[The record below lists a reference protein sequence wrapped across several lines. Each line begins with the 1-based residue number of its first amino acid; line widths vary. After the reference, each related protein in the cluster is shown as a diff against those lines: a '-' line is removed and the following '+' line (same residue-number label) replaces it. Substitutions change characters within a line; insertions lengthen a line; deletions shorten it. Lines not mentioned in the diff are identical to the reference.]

1 MAQGVKSIAGD
12 LTPPRDAR
20 FALVAGR
27 FNEWIVERLIDGATD
42 TLRRHG
48 VADANILVIRVPGAF
63 EIPLACQRIAA
74 SGKVKA
80 VVAIGC
86 VIRGATPHFEHVAS
100 AAARGCQ
107 QAALATGVPIAFG
120 VLTTENIEQAMERAG
135 AKLGNKGAEAAL
147 AALEMVGLGKAL
159 GDEGL

>member
-1 MAQGVKSIAGD
+1 MAAGIRVLSGD
-12 LTPPRDAR
+12 LTPAKDAR
-20 FALVAGR
+20 FGIVAAR
-27 FNEWIVERLIDGATD
+27 FNEWIVDRLVDGATD

-48 VADANILVIRVPGAF
+48 VSDANLIVARVPGAF
-63 EIPLACQRIAA
+63 EIPLACQRMAA

-80 VVAIGC
+80 VIAIGC
-86 VIRGATPHFEHVAS
+86 VIRGATPHFDHVAT
-100 AAARGCQ
+100 AAARGCLE
-107 QAALATGVPIAFG
+107 ASLATGVPIAFG

-159 GDEGL
+159 AGEGF